1 MPRPWKAI
9 HFPKRHAMTGQG
21 DKRACKWCG
30 GGMEGKTAR
39 AVFCCV
45 KCVNT
50 SYRRANAERIAERM
64 REYRRANAERI
75 AERKREYRE
84 ANVEKIAERK
94 REYREANAERIA
106 EYNREYREANAEY
119 DREYRRANAEK
130 IAEYDREYYQEN
142 VERILERQ
150 REYINNRIAA
160 ASTLSLAHT
169 VSQFTADPPNR
180 NVTPAQDKT
189 P

>member
-45 KCVNT
+45 KCVNA
-50 SYRRANAERIAERM
+50 SYSRANAER
-64 REYRRANAERI
+64 
-75 AERKREYRE
+75 
-84 ANVEKIAERK
+84 IAERK

>member
-45 KCVNT
+45 KCKKK
-50 SYRRANAERIAERM
+50 SYRRANAERIAE
-64 REYRRANAERI
+64 Y
-75 AERKREYRE
+75 
-84 ANVEKIAERK
+84 
-94 REYREANAERIA
+94 
-106 EYNREYREANAEY
+106 
-119 DREYRRANAEK
+119 
-130 IAEYDREYYQEN
+130 
-142 VERILERQ
+142 Q
-150 REYINNRIAA
+150 REYLNNRIAA

-180 NVTPAQDKT
+180 NGTPAQDKT

>member
-39 AVFCCV
+39 AVFCCA
-45 KCVNT
+45 KCVNR
-50 SYRRANAERIAERM
+50 SYCQANAERIAER
-64 REYRRANAERI
+64 RRG
-75 AERKREYRE
+75 YRE
-84 ANVEKIAERK
+84 ANVEKIAEYH
-94 REYREANAERIA
+94 REYYRANAERIA
-106 EYNREYREANAEY
+106 EY
-119 DREYRRANAEK
+119 
-130 IAEYDREYYQEN
+130 
-142 VERILERQ
+142 Q
-150 REYINNRIAA
+150 REYLNNRIAA

-169 VSQFTADPPNR
+169 ISQFTADPPNR

>member
-1 MPRPWKAI
+1 
-9 HFPKRHAMTGQG
+9 MTGQG

-30 GGMEGKTAR
+30 GDMDGKIAR

-50 SYRRANAERIAERM
+50 SY
-64 REYRRANAERI
+64 YRANAERI

-84 ANVEKIAERK
+84 SNVEKIAEHD
-94 REYREANAERIA
+94 REYYQANAERI
-106 EYNREYREANAEY
+106 
-119 DREYRRANAEK
+119 
-130 IAEYDREYYQEN
+130 
-142 VERILERQ
+142 LEQQ
-150 REYINNRIAA
+150 REYLNNRIAA

-180 NVTPAQDKT
+180 NFTPAQDKT

>member
-1 MPRPWKAI
+1 
-9 HFPKRHAMTGQG
+9 MTGQG

-30 GGMEGKTAR
+30 GGMEGKIAR

-45 KCVNT
+45 KCVNA
-50 SYRRANAERIAERM
+50 SYSRANAEQIAERKRGYREANAERIAEYQREYHRANAEYD
-64 REYRRANAERI
+64 REYRR
-75 AERKREYRE
+75 
-84 ANVEKIAERK
+84 
-94 REYREANAERIA
+94 ANAERIA
-106 EYNREYREANAEY
+106 EYNREYREANV
-119 DREYRRANAEK
+119 EK
-130 IAEYDREYYQEN
+130 IAEYQREYYQEN

-150 REYINNRIAA
+150 REYLNNRIAA

>member
-39 AVFCCV
+39 AVFCCA
-45 KCVNT
+45 KCVNR
-50 SYRRANAERIAERM
+50 SYCQDNAERIAER
-64 REYRRANAERI
+64 RRG
-75 AERKREYRE
+75 YRE
-84 ANVEKIAERK
+84 ANV
-94 REYREANAERIA
+94 
-106 EYNREYREANAEY
+106 
-119 DREYRRANAEK
+119 EK
-130 IAEYDREYYQEN
+130 IAEYDREYYQANAERIAEYHREYRRAN
-142 VERILERQ
+142 VEKIAEHDREYYQANAERILEQQ
-150 REYINNRIAA
+150 REYLNNRIAA